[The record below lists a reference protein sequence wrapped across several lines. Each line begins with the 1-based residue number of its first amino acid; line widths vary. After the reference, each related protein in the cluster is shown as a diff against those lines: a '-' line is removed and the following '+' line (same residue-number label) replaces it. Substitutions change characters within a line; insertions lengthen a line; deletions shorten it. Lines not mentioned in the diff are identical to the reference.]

1 MITDTKLSFI
11 LPTAPVSLVGITSV
25 RSPLI
30 IDLMGVGVG
39 LAPPNIIGNA
49 NIFATDPGVTDH
61 PPQIDVSVG
70 TAATTGTAATLNV
83 QFQGAPDTGAGGGY
97 QPGTWTTIAETGPIA
112 VGVLASGAIIARFP
126 FMPFPITPLPRYLSL
141 NFVVAAGTSF
151 TAGSIAFAIITWV
164 RDDNANKYA
173 TNNYVVAG

>member
-1 MITDTKLSFI
+1 MLQDTKLAFI
-11 LPTAPVSLVGITSV
+11 LPSAPVTLVGQTTF

-30 IDLMGVGVG
+30 IDLMGIGVG
-39 LAPPNIIGNA
+39 QAPPNIIGNA

-61 PPQIDVSVG
+61 PPQIEVVIG
-70 TAATTGTAATLNV
+70 TTTTTGTAATLNV

-97 QPGTWTTIAETGPIA
+97 LPGTWTTIAETGPIA
-112 VGVLASGAIIARFP
+112 SANLVAQQIIARFP
-126 FMPFPITPLPRYLSL
+126 FMPYPLVPLPRYLSL

-151 TAGSIAFAIITWV
+151 TAGTIAFATVTWV

-173 TNNYVVAG
+173 ANNFVVG